1 MKPLSKPMA
10 WPFVPVAFVALGMAL
25 VIHVAL
31 PLPDS
36 KVIGGF
42 LLAVGAFN
50 VLFSR
55 MLGSR
60 VCAQMSDRPVLGWFW
75 LRCGEKGSQ
84 LLFLGIAATLV
95 VAGCFL
101 LIFGTT

>member
-1 MKPLSKPMA
+1 MVWL
-10 WPFVPVAFVALGMAL
+10 VVALVAVGMAFI
-25 VIHVAL
+25 VHVAL
-31 PLPDS
+31 PLPNS
-36 KVIGGF
+36 KLIGGF
-42 LLAVGAFN
+42 LLAIGAFN

-60 VCAQMSDRPVLGWFW
+60 VYTQMLDRPVVGWFW